1 VREQCRTTDYSSQ
14 VLEMRV
20 FRQICEAVAWKCN
33 RPHGLIT
40 CQDDDNDDD
49 DELLH
54 YPEIDC

>member
-1 VREQCRTTDYSSQ
+1 
-14 VLEMRV
+14 MRV